1 MICHMAFTEGSLA
14 ARLNTTRTEQMITEV
29 EAVALRLFAEQGFDR
44 VTVDDIAEAVGISAR
59 TFYRYFATKD
69 AVLQVQIDRRS
80 DALRAE
86 LDARPVHEAPL
97 ESLRAALHVTVSNED
112 MELLRRW
119 NDVVRATPSVL
130 RSVLGGLQ
138 LKRNGVIA
146 EFVAARL
153 GEPNPS
159 LVPTTLAAAVGGVI
173 QAAQTRWLLDGGDL
187 AAAISEGLDVLER
200 GIGWD
205 PTGTARSAS

>member
-1 MICHMAFTEGSLA
+1 MTTAEVSLA
-14 ARLNTTRTEQMITEV
+14 ARLKTTRTELMITEV

-44 VTVDDIAEAVGISAR
+44 VTVDDISEAVGISAR
-59 TFYRYFATKD
+59 TFYRYFPTKD

-80 DALRAE
+80 DALRAA
-86 LDARPVHEAPL
+86 LDARPAHEAPL
-97 ESLRAALHVTVSNED
+97 ESLRAALHTTVSNED

-119 NDVVRATPSVL
+119 NEVVRATPSVL

-153 GEPNPS
+153 GEPNSS

-173 QAAQTRWLLDGGDL
+173 QAAQTRWLLEGGDL
-187 AAAISEGLDVLER
+187 AAAITEGLDVLER
-200 GIGWD
+200 GIGW
-205 PTGTARSAS
+205 G